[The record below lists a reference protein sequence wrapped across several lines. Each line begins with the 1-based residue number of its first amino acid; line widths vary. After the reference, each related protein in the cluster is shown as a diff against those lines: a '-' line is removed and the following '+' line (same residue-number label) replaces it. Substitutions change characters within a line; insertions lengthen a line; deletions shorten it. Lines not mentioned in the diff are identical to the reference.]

1 MDFAEPW
8 GMKMEQGKFAQFHIV
23 TKGECLI
30 KTPMAKKPFLA
41 KEGDVIAFLQGDEHW
56 IADSEK
62 SEKIPGQ
69 MIYESFINSEPIFAK
84 KPCSTRLVCGHFEFD
99 SKLEHPFLQ
108 NLPRMIH
115 LTNRERK
122 GQIQTIVSS
131 ITEETKTEDFGSNL
145 ITDRLAEV
153 LFIYLLKDFIEQ
165 NADQKAPW
173 RALSNPQIYQ
183 ALQVI
188 HQKFSESLTLASI
201 AREIGMSRSLLAM
214 RFREYVGTTPI
225 EYLTRW
231 RMLNAKELLLK
242 TDSSIN
248 TIASE
253 VGYISEPA
261 FSRAFKRML
270 GQTPGNFRKTN

>member
-1 MDFAEPW
+1 MHAILNDILKMIRLSGTVYFQMDFAEPW

-131 ITEETKTEDFGSNL
+131 ITEETKTE
-145 ITDRLAEV
+145 EE
-153 LFIYLLKDFIEQ
+153 IE
-165 NADQKAPW
+165 
-173 RALSNPQIYQ
+173 
-183 ALQVI
+183 
-188 HQKFSESLTLASI
+188 
-201 AREIGMSRSLLAM
+201 
-214 RFREYVGTTPI
+214 
-225 EYLTRW
+225 
-231 RMLNAKELLLK
+231 
-242 TDSSIN
+242 
-248 TIASE
+248 
-253 VGYISEPA
+253 ISEPDA
-261 FSRAFKRML
+261 ETEGTEIPVEKREAVITEEKSEEE
-270 GQTPGNFRKTN
+270 QPAETVEKVEDKQDTKTEEEVKPKVAANKPQ